1 MPDIA
6 FRTLPI
12 GSNLA
17 IFAAAAVVV
26 WMAGTRLAGYVG
38 EIGHR
43 TRLSQAFLG
52 MVFLGVATSLP
63 EIAATVSGSII
74 GNSQLVI
81 GNLLGGVALQTT
93 LLPIV
98 DLAVPR
104 ALTRVSATPA
114 VLFQGVMQILL
125 LSMVV
130 AGAAAG
136 EPLAWLGVGLTP
148 ALLLAGYIVTVQVAG
163 TRKYLP
169 RWRPTTS
176 VEHREEPEAT
186 DVVNG
191 MADAPNRS
199 LYVRGL
205 VAAIVILFGG
215 WALAVTGEALADQTG
230 LGASFVGVA
239 LVAAS
244 TSLPEL
250 STTLAAV
257 RSGHHE
263 MAVSNIL
270 GTNCLTIAL
279 FMVGDVAYREAPILA
294 EIDRSGMLAAAV
306 SLVITS
312 LLLLGLLE
320 RRRETIGRM
329 GLDSVAILVAY
340 GAGLAVL
347 FHLR

>member
-1 MPDIA
+1 MPEID

-12 GSNLA
+12 AGNLA

-74 GNSQLVI
+74 GNPQLVI

-98 DLAVPR
+98 DLAVPG

-114 VLFQGVMQILL
+114 VLFQGVMQVLL

-169 RWRPTTS
+169 RWRPTS
-176 VEHREEPEAT
+176 VEHRDEPEAT
-186 DVVNG
+186 GVVNG
-191 MADAPNRS
+191 MADAPSRTV
-199 LYVRGL
+199 YVSGL
-205 VAAIVILFGG
+205 VAAMVILFGG
-215 WALAVTGEALADQTG
+215 WALALTGDALADQTG

-257 RSGHHE
+257 RSGHLE

-279 FMVGDVAYREAPILA
+279 FMVGDVAYRKAPLLA

-312 LLLLGLLE
+312 LLLLGLLQ

-340 GAGLAVL
+340 GAGLAGL

>member
-1 MPDIA
+1 MPEID
-6 FRTLPI
+6 FRTLPLA
-12 GSNLA
+12 SNVA
-17 IFAAAAVVV
+17 TFAVAAVVV

-63 EIAATVSGSII
+63 EIAVTVSGSII
-74 GNSQLVI
+74 GNPQLVI

-93 LLPIV
+93 LLPLV

-104 ALTRVSATPA
+104 ALTRISATPA
-114 VLFQGVMQILL
+114 VLFQGVMQVLL

-169 RWRPTTS
+169 RWRPTG
-176 VEHREEPEAT
+176 VEYRSEPEAT
-186 DVVNG
+186 GVGNG
-191 MADAPNRS
+191 MADAPNRAV
-199 LYVRGL
+199 YVRGL
-205 VAAIVILFGG
+205 VAAVVILFGG
-215 WALAVTGEALADQTG
+215 WALALTGDALADQTG

-279 FMVGDVAYREAPILA
+279 FLVGDAAYREAPILV

-312 LLLLGLLE
+312 LLLLGLLQ

-340 GAGLAVL
+340 GAGLVGL